1 MFDSGDHFHRTAA
14 FTAGLDVDI
23 EHTLEPF
30 RQGHSRSAE
39 QRAHRGTVFA
49 DCVRS
54 GILAEGQEWVES
66 RRSLISNIS
75 AF

>member
-30 RQGHSRSAE
+30 RQGQARFRGDPDESIGNGCSMGLDFREKGFYSSILCIDIILRS
-39 QRAHRGTVFA
+39 
-49 DCVRS
+49 
-54 GILAEGQEWVES
+54 
-66 RRSLISNIS
+66 
-75 AF
+75 